1 MARYPRLFLPH
12 MPLHIVQRGHDRKA
26 VFVEEADYSYY
37 LENLRQ
43 AKTDHHI
50 KVFGYCLMTNHV
62 HLLLAPGDDVNSVSR
77 LMKIL
82 AARQTRYTNKLEDR
96 SGTLWEGRFKAS
108 LIDSDSYLLACYRYV
123 DLNPVRAKIVDTP
136 FEYRWSSFGAHMG
149 SAHTGWLDD
158 APSFLALARTTSDR
172 RAAYLKFVGQLIPN
186 PQLKLIRSAIQRN
199 QVTGSEEFQIQI
211 AERTGRRISASAPG
225 RPRKTSR
232 K

>member
-1 MARYPRLFLPH
+1 

-43 AKTDHHI
+43 AKTDLHI

-96 SGTLWEGRFKAS
+96 TGTLWEGRFKAS

>member
-225 RPRKTSR
+225 RSRKTSR

>member
-1 MARYPRLFLPH
+1 MARYPRLFLPN

-26 VFVEEADYSYY
+26 VFVEQADYSYY

-43 AKTDHHI
+43 AKLDHHI
-50 KVFGYCLMTNHV
+50 KVYGYCLMANHV
-62 HLLLAPGDDVNSVSR
+62 HLLLAPGDDVYSISR

-82 AARQTRYTNKLEDR
+82 AARQTRYTNKLENR

-108 LIDSDSYLLACYRYV
+108 LIDSDSYLLVCYRYV

-136 FEYRWSSFGAHMG
+136 LEYRWSSFGDHVGATH
-149 SAHTGWLDD
+149 SGWLDD

-172 RAAYLKFVGQLIPN
+172 RAAYLDLVGQVIPV
-186 PQLKLIRSAIQRN
+186 PQLNLIRSAIQRN
-199 QVTGSEEFQIQI
+199 QVTGSAEFQKQI

-225 RPRKTSR
+225 RPAKMSR